1 MTLAQA
7 APTEVSARETRDEWI
22 DRHSGRIM
30 VLPAVIILLCFAIFP
45 LIVSVYLSLCRFALA
60 GGSFTLTFIGLY
72 NYKRL
77 LFGSQQYHLIGTLKP
92 IEPSGWIA
100 FAVYAVAVLYWL
112 IRYVRTE
119 FTVLGFIGR
128 LISIALATGLLLAL
142 LATLPPHAYQGTL
155 LTTCLYVLFGV
166 TAQFL
171 LGLGLA
177 LLCAQPIRGRSF
189 FRVVFFIPLMV
200 TPVGVAYMFRMLAD
214 MQKGPLAP
222 VSAALG
228 LGAWSWAD
236 QAWSARLMVLVG
248 DTWQWTPFMFIV
260 LLAAI
265 ENQPRD
271 QLEAARLDGAS
282 GFQTFRDITW
292 PAIAPTA
299 ATVVLIR
306 LIEAFKIIDI
316 PNVLTAGGPGLATE
330 LMTSAFLHRLAD
342 PRPRRLRGDRLSVAV
357 RFHDY
362 LRVVLQLCGPL
373 DAEAPV
379 SDVIESRGLMRR
391 LFEAKSLEEMSAPSK
406 IAVYTILGLW
416 TLVVLFPLYW
426 VLVTSFKIE
435 VEVDSGPFY
444 IPFVDFKPTLDAWNF
459 MLLRNN
465 TIGPYL
471 NSIVV
476 TLSSTVLALIIGAL
490 AAYALVRI
498 RFQVKLAAI
507 VTFLVLLIAVIVAVA
522 ALHVPWQAAG
532 AIAIALFLLALGTF
546 VRRFKPAVGNND
558 IEFWMIS
565 NWIMPPI
572 VAVLPIYVMFQ
583 HLQLLD
589 TQFALIATYTGVNL
603 PIVVWLTRDFF
614 AGVPLDLEESA
625 EIDGA
630 SKFRVF
636 FTIALPLVRSGLAAT
651 FMLVFILAWNEF
663 LLALFL
669 TNAKAQTM
677 PVLVAAQ
684 NTTRGPQWWYMS
696 VLIVIMIAPVIVIA
710 AFLQKHIARGLLVG
724 AVKG

>member
-112 IRYVRTE
+112 VRYVRTE

-171 LGLGLA
+171 IGLGLA

-236 QAWSARLMVLVG
+236 QAWSARLMVLIG

-282 GFQTFRDITW
+282 GFQIFPRHHLACDRADRGDRRPHSADRGVQDHRHPQRSDRRRPRSRDG
-292 PAIAPTA
+292 
-299 ATVVLIR
+299 
-306 LIEAFKIIDI
+306 IDD
-316 PNVLTAGGPGLATE
+316 
-330 LMTSAFLHRLAD
+330 SAFLHRLAD
-342 PRPRRLRGDRLSVAV
+342 PGPRRLRGDRLSLAV
-357 RFHDY
+357 RFHDH

-565 NWIMPPI
+565 NRIMPPI